1 MLQLFDPGLQQGA
14 HEVGAGYVE
23 VGKVRAVRFVEVVVT
38 FHQGG
43 LRSGD
48 YGEEECGGRDC
59 GGNVGFAEEAVS
71 KDGIEDSELRMS
83 DG

>member
-1 MLQLFDPGLQQGA
+1 
-14 HEVGAGYVE
+14 VGARYVE
-23 VGKVRAVRFVEVVVT
+23 VGEVRAVRFVEVVVA

-59 GGNVGFAEEAVS
+59 RGDVGFAEETVS
-71 KDGIEDSELRMS
+71 EDGIEDSELRMS
-83 DG
+83 DR